1 MQKKVIYIALLIVG
15 ILGCKKKTY
24 DLPAPETPVIE
35 VINVDGNSF
44 IFKNVTPTGGG
55 GSLWNIAGMKTS
67 TDNTVKM
74 FFAVKGSYTITL
86 TSNSKGGIATT
97 STTIEVKE
105 SQPDYAAG
113 FTINKIDDFHYR
125 VSITTPFGMKQKFTY
140 TGARILY
147 DTVAVDT
154 VYFPFA
160 GDYKIRLDVTSY
172 KDRIVTN
179 EPVFDFIE
187 KTVTIGSDDA
197 LNPDLTNPVYTALTG
212 GLSDTDG
219 KTWIIS
225 PAAKLSGTGPWRRIR
240 YDLSYYDYPDGL
252 SGTPAWANGALSN
265 EFTFIMR
272 GYQFI
277 PKNGNATANWF
288 IGNKKLGMTNAQYAD
303 KEFVDP
309 NIAPA
314 TFKLQ
319 KGAFAVDTTRLLGY
333 GMDFN
338 NKAYLG
344 FFQNRI
350 GYEIAKI
357 SATKDSIWVR
367 QKYNDNEDVY
377 KANPAEFDD
386 PTKDPNARTLLLV
399 EKK

>member
-1 MQKKVIYIALLIVG
+1 MKLNIIYMSLFLGAVF
-15 ILGCKKKTY
+15 GCKKKTY
-24 DLPAPETPVIE
+24 DLPSAETPVIE

-55 GSLWNIAGMKTS
+55 GSLWNIAGVKTS
-67 TDNTVKM
+67 TSNSVKH

-86 TSNSKGGIATT
+86 TSNSKGGIATA

-113 FTINKIDDFHYR
+113 FTLDKIDDFHYR
-125 VSITTPFGMKQKFTY
+125 VSVTTPFGVKQKFIY
-140 TGARILY
+140 TGARMLY
-147 DTVAVDT
+147 DTLSVDT

-160 GDYKIRLDVTSY
+160 GDYKIRVDVTSY
-172 KDRIVTN
+172 KDRDTNN
-179 EPVFDFIE
+179 EPVFDFAE
-187 KTVTIGSDDA
+187 KIVTIASDDVS
-197 LNPDLTNPVYTALTG
+197 NPDLNNSIYNILTG
-212 GLSDTDG
+212 GIGDGDG

-225 PAAKLSGTGPWRRIR
+225 PAPKLSGTGPWRRIR
-240 YDLSYYDYPDGL
+240 YDLTYYDYPDGL
-252 SGTPAWANGALSN
+252 SATPAWANGALSN

-288 IGNKKLGMTNAQYAD
+288 IGNVKLGMTNALYAD

-314 TFKLQ
+314 TFKLT
-319 KGAFAVDTTRLLGY
+319 KGAFPVDTTRLLGY

-350 GYEIAKI
+350 GYEICKI
-357 SATKDSIWVR
+357 SATNDSIWFR

-377 KANPAEFDD
+377 KDNPAEFDD
-386 PTKDPNARTLLLV
+386 PLKDPNARTLLLV